1 MPSSISSSEVPPFVR
16 IVPRLRWRAAG
27 LLALAL
33 VVIAVSGWE
42 LRMRSLG
49 LHAADIGDGKAY
61 WVVERRKIDAGPRDQ
76 VAILGDSR
84 ILFDTNLDVWQQL
97 TGIRPIQL
105 ALAGT
110 PALPFLTDLA
120 NDEHFAGLVVLGMNE
135 PVFFL
140 PVPGI
145 QGDALEYSRIES
157 PSQRVGHQIDLLLQR
172 RLAFLDAEYALFSL
186 IDQLDL
192 SNRLGVDPGYFVA
205 GNDYLAVWKLAES
218 FADRQTT
225 MWPRFE
231 TDAYLQRHAELAW
244 SSTIT
249 LLDDTFAHGAPY
261 PDALIGGMIAKARR
275 DIETIRG
282 RGGEVVFVRPP
293 ASGEFLKWERIA
305 VPRATVWERLL
316 RETHSFGIHFEDY
329 PEMRV
334 LVPRE
339 WSHLTGADQKL
350 FTRAYVTVLCQKV
363 AWLQAHAANCAGNL
377 PADKPVGTAAPSAD
391 PQSRRS
397 GSP

>member
-1 MPSSISSSEVPPFVR
+1 MPSSISSSEVAPFVR
-16 IVPRLRWRAAG
+16 IVPGLRWRAAG
-27 LLALAL
+27 LLTLAL
-33 VVIAVSGWE
+33 VVIAVGGWE

-49 LHAADIGDGKAY
+49 LHAADVGDGKSY
-61 WVVERRKIDAGPRDQ
+61 WAVERRKIDAGPRDQ
-76 VAILGDSR
+76 VAIIGDSR
-84 ILFDTNLDVWQQL
+84 ILFDTNLDLWQQL
-97 TGIRPIQL
+97 TGVRPIQL

-135 PVFFL
+135 AVFFL
-140 PVPGI
+140 PVPGVS
-145 QGDALEYSRIES
+145 GDALEYLRIES

-172 RLAFLDAEYALFSL
+172 RLAFLDTEYSLFSL
-186 IDQLDL
+186 IDQLDI
-192 SNRLGVDPGYFVA
+192 SNRSGIDPGYFVV
-205 GNDYLAVWKLAES
+205 GNDYLAVWKLSES

-231 TDAYLQRHAELAW
+231 TDAYLQQHAELAW
-244 SSTIT
+244 SNGIS
-249 LLDDTFAHGAPY
+249 LLNDAVAHGGPY
-261 PDALIGGMIAKARR
+261 PDALVGGMIAKARR

-293 ASGEFLKWERIA
+293 ASGEFLKWEQIA

-350 FTRAYVTVLCQKV
+350 FSRAYVTVLCQKV
-363 AWLQAHAANCAGNL
+363 AWLRAHAANCARNL
-377 PADKPVGTAAPSAD
+377 PADIPTGSAATSAD
-391 PQSRRS
+391 PHPRLSA
-397 GSP
+397 SP

>member
-49 LHAADIGDGKAY
+49 LHAGDVGDGKSY

-84 ILFDTNLDVWQQL
+84 ILFDTNLDLWQQL
-97 TGIRPIQL
+97 TGLRPIQL
-105 ALAGT
+105 ALPGT

-140 PVPGI
+140 PIPGI
-145 QGDALEYSRIES
+145 NGDALEYSRIES

-172 RLAFLDAEYALFSL
+172 RLAFLDTEYALFSL
-186 IDQLDL
+186 IDQLDI

-205 GNDYLAVWKLAES
+205 GNDYLAVWKLSES

-231 TDAYLQRHAELAW
+231 ADAYLQQHAELAW
-244 SSTIT
+244 SNALT
-249 LLDDTFAHGAPY
+249 LLNDAVAHGGPY
-261 PDALIGGMIAKARR
+261 PDALVGGMIAKARR

-293 ASGEFLKWERIA
+293 ASGEFLKWERIV

-350 FTRAYVTVLCQKV
+350 FSRAYVTVLCQKV
-363 AWLQAHAANCAGNL
+363 PWLQAHAGNCAGNL
-377 PADKPVGTAAPSAD
+377 PA
-391 PQSRRS
+391 RS

>member
-27 LLALAL
+27 LLASAL

-76 VAILGDSR
+76 VAIIGDSR
-84 ILFDTNLDVWQQL
+84 ILFDTNLDLWQQL
-97 TGIRPIQL
+97 TGVRPIQL
-105 ALAGT
+105 ALPGT

-120 NDEHFAGLVVLGMNE
+120 SDEHFAGLVVLGINE
-135 PVFFL
+135 AIFFL
-140 PVPGI
+140 PIPGLG
-145 QGDALEYSRIES
+145 GDALEYLRIES

-172 RLAFLDAEYALFSL
+172 RLAFLDTEYSLFPL
-186 IDQLDL
+186 IDQLDIG
-192 SNRLGVDPGYFVA
+192 NRSGVDPGYFAV
-205 GNDYLAVWKLAES
+205 GNDYSTVWKLSEA

-225 MWPRFE
+225 MWPRLE
-231 TDAYLQRHAELAW
+231 TDSYLQQHAELAW
-244 SSTIT
+244 SSAIT
-249 LLDDTFAHGAPY
+249 GINDSLAHGRAY
-261 PDALIGGMIAKARR
+261 PDALVGGMIAKARR

-293 ASGEFLKWERIA
+293 ASGEFLKWERIF
-305 VPRATVWERLL
+305 VPRAMVWDRLL

-350 FTRAYVTVLCQKV
+350 FSRAYVTVLCQKV
-363 AWLQAHAANCAGNL
+363 AWLQAHTATCAGNL
-377 PADKPVGTAAPSAD
+377 PADQPAGTAAT
-391 PQSRRS
+391 SRS
-397 GSP
+397 QE